1 MNKKT
6 VALGKAPVRSG
17 TAKAIKP
24 RSVED
29 RLSALENMLVSILE
43 ITKGNAQI
51 ADKPDNN
58 LNAYVGMPRNKDG
71 LPLNISLI
79 GSTKFGPRILYV
91 SEDGYYLGN
100 DLYTSLSAAAEAAS
114 GIIRKSGWVFWKL
127 PDGKSIKSTFKTAR

>member
-1 MNKKT
+1 MDKKT
-6 VALGKAPVRSG
+6 VALGKAPAKSG

-24 RSVED
+24 RTVED

-43 ITKGNAQI
+43 ITNKNAPTVE
-51 ADKPDNN
+51 KPDNN
-58 LNAYVGMPRNKDG
+58 LNAYVGMPRNRDG

-100 DLYTSLSAAAEAAS
+100 DLYASLSAAAEAAS

-127 PDGKSIKSTFKTAR
+127 PDGKSIKDAFKIAR